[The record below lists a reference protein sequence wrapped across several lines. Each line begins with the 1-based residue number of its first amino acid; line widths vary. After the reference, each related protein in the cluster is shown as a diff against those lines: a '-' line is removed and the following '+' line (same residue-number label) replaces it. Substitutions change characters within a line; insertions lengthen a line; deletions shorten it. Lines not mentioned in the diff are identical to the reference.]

1 MRTDEK
7 IGYMIGCLQV
17 VKDEMD
23 HKSEHLA
30 LEPEDY
36 GDEQAVRKYHAYI
49 EKERFDPLRDPLM
62 QDAFDSPYMAWD
74 AWEHIRRL
82 TCLVCGSRYVR
93 QLEGDPNAEKVC
105 EEICQKIYDLRME
118 ITKNE
123 SSTD

>member
-36 GDEQAVRKYHAYI
+36 GDEQSVRKYWKYI
-49 EKERFDPLRDPLM
+49 ERTGMPNKSLVTDNLRNAARMAFKLAREMEHER
-62 QDAFDSPYMAWD
+62 
-74 AWEHIRRL
+74 
-82 TCLVCGSRYVR
+82 
-93 QLEGDPNAEKVC
+93 
-105 EEICQKIYDLRME
+105 
-118 ITKNE
+118 
-123 SSTD
+123 